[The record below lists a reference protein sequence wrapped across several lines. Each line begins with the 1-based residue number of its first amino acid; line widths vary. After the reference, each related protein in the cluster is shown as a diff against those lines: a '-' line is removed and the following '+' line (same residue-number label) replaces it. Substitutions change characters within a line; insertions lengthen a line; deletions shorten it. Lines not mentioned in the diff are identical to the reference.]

1 MDVIDLAI
9 RVASNAADVVAK
21 GHGIPLGGAVFEALM
36 RDLLQIQDQ
45 QTQTLLRIERDV
57 ERLIDGP
64 WRTARLYLQECLLPE
79 RSVDQIR
86 ESQRQAT
93 EYLRQ
98 ALGQQRGFPAAYAAF
113 DLAIVL
119 AALGDAEGSR
129 FYAKL
134 ALSSAGDAIGEWD
147 SEIGRTMAANSVPV
161 VGRLRQ
167 LRDVFTPPPK
177 PRNPYLEWYLL
188 AMEIEP
194 LCGTPEVERQV
205 ARVDIIGYNFMA
217 WVKNTPE
224 FSSRAIPHWV
234 PTKGWPGP

>member
-1 MDVIDLAI
+1 MDVIDLTI
-9 RVASNAADVVAK
+9 RLASNAADVVAK

-36 RDLLQIQDQ
+36 RDLLQVQDE

-64 WRTARLYLQECLLPE
+64 WQTARLYLHECLLPG

-86 ESQRQAT
+86 ESQRQAAK
-93 EYLRQ
+93 YLHQ

-129 FYAKL
+129 FYARR
-134 ALSSAGDAIGEWD
+134 ALFSAGLACG
-147 SEIGRTMAANSVPV
+147 SEPV

-177 PRNPYLEWYLL
+177 PQNRYLEWYLL

-194 LCGTPEVERQV
+194 LIGTPEVEKQV
-205 ARVDIIGYNFMA
+205 KFVDPAGVYFKIA
-217 WVKNTPE
+217 VKNTPE
-224 FSSRAIPHWV
+224 FSSRPIPPWV
-234 PTKGWPGP
+234 VTTGWSWP